1 MKEHM
6 HPQIKGRR
14 RFFEE
19 VAVREVEPDGFEITL
34 DGRALKTPNRNALIF
49 QSQRLAR
56 AVALEW
62 DHQGV
67 ETGLGMESG
76 IEPASMPLMSLTA
89 TWMDVTTANMDVTTA
104 NVLRYLQT
112 DSACYFAEKQMRI
125 LVGRQREHFLPLH
138 DWLRED
144 FNIELA
150 TTDTLNKLPHP
161 PASIARMVTLVEA
174 LDPAALTA
182 LQCATMEAKSLVM
195 GLAVVLGR
203 MTPKEAEVASRLEE
217 EFQMEQWGL
226 VEGGHDLDIAAN
238 KVSLNSAAVF
248 LHLLDGEEGRLRR
261 IEHLQKT
268 LAALD
273 F

>member
-1 MKEHM
+1 MKEQV

-14 RFFEE
+14 RFYKE
-19 VAVREVEPDGFEITL
+19 VAVRAAEPGGFEITL
-34 DGRALKTPNRNALIF
+34 DGRALKTPSRNPLVF

-67 ETGLGMESG
+67 ESGPGVESG

-89 TWMDVTTANMDVTTA
+89 TWMDVTTADPDVTTA
-104 NVLRYLQT
+104 NVLRYLRT
-112 DSACYFAEKQMRI
+112 DSACYFAEKPLRI
-125 LVGRQREHFLPLH
+125 LVARQREHFLPIH
-138 DWLRED
+138 DWLRDD
-144 FNIELA
+144 FNVELA

-203 MTPKEAEVASRLEE
+203 ITPKEAEAASRLEE

-248 LHLLDGEEGRLRR
+248 LHLLDGEEGRRRR
-261 IEHLQKT
+261 IGHLQQT
-268 LAALD
+268 LSALE